1 MHESQREKNKRR
13 AHQNRQGEA
22 IKRKERE
29 ITFMWLS
36 N

>member
-1 MHESQREKNKRR
+1 MRHNGRKAREEAHE
-13 AHQNRQGEA
+13 NRQGEA